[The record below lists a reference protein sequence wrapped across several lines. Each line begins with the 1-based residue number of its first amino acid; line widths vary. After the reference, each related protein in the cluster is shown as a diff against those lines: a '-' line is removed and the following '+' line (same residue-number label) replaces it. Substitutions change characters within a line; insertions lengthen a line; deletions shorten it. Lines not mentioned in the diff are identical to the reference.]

1 MSLNGAVLSGEG
13 WLKVRVS
20 ELFGTKTGTNGL
32 NCREKQSISIRCRP
46 INTSGFMVS
55 DITIL
60 ALPEYVG
67 KAIMVEWLGLAAV
80 AKLDAA
86 FCSKRLRPFFQTV
99 AYGGSPTYHLTDD
112 IWFCCLEYI
121 GPWFLA
127 RNVRVDSI
135 ALWHGAVEYDGL
147 RRQFLSFMGSHL
159 KRVEIMEGVNQ
170 DCRRLLQDVAN
181 WCPGVQDLLV
191 CSDNED
197 NDSGDECF
205 AALAR
210 LGKQLRTLR
219 LVSINISP
227 KGLGSCQALES
238 LTVEQMKGVL
248 PVNIAIPSLTSVI
261 LDRCSA
267 TDEVIVA
274 LGQRCPK
281 LQSLKMFRGNA
292 VTDVGVR
299 AVLQGCP
306 LLRETDVEHAVEI
319 SPKLRVELTTRANFK
334 VIDFQKWENVD
345 DLLLEGVL
353 RVSPQL
359 TSLHVQN
366 RCISDAV
373 LAACAEHCPL
383 LETLVLPYCK
393 AATVAGVV
401 KLLRPGNRLRAVK
414 LQHCTHFTDEVV
426 LAVAQHCPLL
436 EEFKCSGS
444 QITNDSITNLATRC
458 GKLSWLDI
466 TRTCVGDEG
475 VLALAHHCG
484 RLQNLYLGY
493 CPLLTCYG
501 VSAVAE
507 HCTNLVHLTLPGSFE
522 GQPIAQFK
530 APQVHLSFA

>member
-1 MSLNGAVLSGEG
+1 
-13 WLKVRVS
+13 
-20 ELFGTKTGTNGL
+20 
-32 NCREKQSISIRCRP
+32 
-46 INTSGFMVS
+46 MVS

-60 ALPEYVG
+60 ALPECVG
-67 KAIMVEWLGLAAV
+67 KAIIVEWLGLAAV

-159 KRVEIMEGVNQ
+159 KRVDIMEGVKK
-170 DCRRLLQDVAN
+170 DCRRVLEDVGK

-197 NDSGDECF
+197 NDSWDECF
-205 AALAR
+205 AAFAQVSQ
-210 LGKQLRTLR
+210 QLRNLR

-227 KGLGSCQALES
+227 KGLVSCKALES
-238 LTVEQMKGVL
+238 LMLEQMKGVI
-248 PVNIAIPSLTSVI
+248 PINIAIPSLTSVN
-261 LDRCSA
+261 LDRCFA
-267 TDEVIVA
+267 TDDVIVA

-292 VTDVGVR
+292 VTNVGVR
-299 AVLQGCP
+299 AVLQGCL
-306 LLRETDVEHAVEI
+306 LLRETDVEYAEGI
-319 SPKLRVELTTRANFK
+319 NPQLRVELTKRANFK
-334 VIDFQKWENVD
+334 AIDFQKWENVD
-345 DLLLEGVL
+345 GLLLEGVL

-359 TSLHVQN
+359 TSLQVQN

-401 KLLRPGNRLRAVK
+401 KLFRPGNRLRSVK
-414 LQHCTHFTDEVV
+414 FQHCTHFTDEVV
-426 LAVAQHCPLL
+426 VAVAQHCPLL
-436 EEFKCSGS
+436 KEFKCSGS
-444 QITNDSITNLATRC
+444 QITNDSVIKLATRC
-458 GKLSWLDI
+458 GKLTWLDI
-466 TRTCVGDEG
+466 TGTCVGDEG
-475 VLALAHHCG
+475 VLALAKHCG

-493 CPLLTCYG
+493 CPFVTCSG

-507 HCTNLVHLTLPGSFE
+507 RCTNLAHITLPSSFIE

-530 APQVHLSFA
+530 APDVHLSFA

>member
-1 MSLNGAVLSGEG
+1 V
-13 WLKVRVS
+13 
-20 ELFGTKTGTNGL
+20 
-32 NCREKQSISIRCRP
+32 REKNPSPGRCRP
-46 INTSGFMVS
+46 ITTFGPVMVS

-60 ALPEYVG
+60 ALPECVG
-67 KAIMVEWLGLAAV
+67 KAIIVEWLGLASV

-127 RNVRVDSI
+127 RNVRVDAI
-135 ALWHGAVEYDGL
+135 ALWHGAAEYDGL
-147 RRQFLSFMGSHL
+147 RQRFLSFMGSHL
-159 KRVEIMEGVNQ
+159 KRAEIMEGVNE
-170 DCRRLLQDVAN
+170 DCRRLLKDVAN
-181 WCPGVQDLLV
+181 WCPGLQDLLV
-191 CSDNED
+191 CSDNEG
-197 NDSGDECF
+197 NASWGECF
-205 AALAR
+205 AACTSW
-210 LGKQLRTLR
+210 GQQLRTVR
-219 LVSINISP
+219 LVSVNISP
-227 KGLGSCQALES
+227 KGLGLCQALES
-238 LTVEQMKGVL
+238 LTLEQMKGVL

-267 TDEVIVA
+267 TDDVIIA

-281 LQSLKMFRGNA
+281 LQSLKMFRGNE

-306 LLRETDVEHAVEI
+306 LLRETDVEHAAGI
-319 SPKLRVELTTRANFK
+319 SPKLRVELTKRANFK
-334 VIDFQKWENVD
+334 AIDFQKWENVD

-359 TSLHVQN
+359 TSLQVQN

-401 KLLRPGNRLRAVK
+401 KLFRPGNRLRSVK
-414 LQHCTHFTDEVV
+414 FQHCTHFTDEVV
-426 LAVAQHCPLL
+426 VAVAQHCPLL

-444 QITNDSITNLATRC
+444 QITNDSVIKLATRC
-458 GKLSWLDI
+458 GKLTWLDI

-475 VLALAHHCG
+475 VLALAKHCG

-493 CPLLTCYG
+493 CPLVTCYG
-501 VSAVAE
+501 ISAVAE